1 MKINTALILR
11 EEDQMRKK
19 IERFT
24 NQFSDVEREIRNA
37 SDYWAWQRQ
46 VREEAIQAESER
58 LEAQRLM
65 SKQSLEDAI
74 KARNNLIINK
84 QENAKA
90 IAEED
95 RNLCLM
101 CEEAENEI
109 LEEKQN
115 AVNASRELRVNP
127 RIAREKVL
135 TSRKANAVQIAN
147 EAKQIELTALKK
159 V

>member
-46 VREEAIQAESER
+46 VREEEIKAESER

-74 KARNNLIINK
+74 KAKNNLILNK

-115 AVNASRELRVNP
+115 AVNASLELRVNP

-135 TSRKANAVQIAN
+135 TSRKANAVQVAN
-147 EAKQIELTALKK
+147 EAKKIELTALKK